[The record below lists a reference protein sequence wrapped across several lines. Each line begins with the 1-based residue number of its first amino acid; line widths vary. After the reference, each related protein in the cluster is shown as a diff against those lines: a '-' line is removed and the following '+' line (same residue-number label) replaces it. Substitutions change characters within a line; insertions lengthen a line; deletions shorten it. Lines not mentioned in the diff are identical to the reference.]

1 MRMIGRRSSVDEVVG
16 QLNEALT
23 QGTWVIG
30 DRLPTE
36 QRLTEELGVSRTVVR
51 EAVRALVHLGV
62 LETRQG
68 AGTYVVSTTD
78 PAPMLRRFGTAD
90 VREVFEVQLGF
101 DVQAAQL
108 AAIRR
113 TDADLRRLR
122 GLLAARNHATAPEEF
137 ARADAD
143 FHLAVV
149 EAAGNSML
157 LECYR
162 FFVGRL
168 HDSLHALRSQDVIQE
183 SGAEPHDALLAAIE
197 AGDEAAAAAAA
208 AAAIRPSLNALTEQS
223 RVS

>member
-1 MRMIGRRSSVDEVVG
+1 MRMIGRRSSVDEVVA
-16 QLNEALT
+16 QLIEALT
-23 QGTWVIG
+23 EGTWAVG

-36 QRLTEELGVSRTVVR
+36 QRLTEELGVSRTVIR

-68 AGTYVVSTTD
+68 AGTYVVSTAD

-101 DVQAAQL
+101 DIQAAGL
-108 AAIRR
+108 AATRR
-113 TDADLRRLR
+113 TEADLRRLR
-122 GLLAARNHATAPEEF
+122 GLLAARHRATAPEEF

-149 EAAGNSML
+149 EAAGNSVL

-168 HDSLHALRSQDVIQE
+168 HDSLHALRSQDVVPE
-183 SGAEPHDALLAAIE
+183 SGAEPHDELLAAIE

-208 AAAIRPSLNALTEQS
+208 AAAIRPSLTALTLPQG
-223 RVS
+223 